1 MNGLQIEGIIFM
13 IIAWTIVGSLTFY
26 CLFKVLTIK
35 KNAEEE

>member
-13 IIAWTIVGSLTFY
+13 IIAWSLVGSLAFY

-35 KNAEEE
+35 KNEEDQ